1 MEKSDAENLNEEII
15 RHFNVIAEDIKNDV
29 QAVAEQVG
37 ANTEKLTSLQSSVQ
51 RIDETLD
58 IMKLDIG
65 FIKNELKQK
74 VNQEEFALLEKR
86 LSMLETKVSQ
96 LA

>member
-1 MEKSDAENLNEEII
+1 MEKNEAENLKEEII
-15 RHFNVIAEDIKNDV
+15 RHFNVIAEDVKSDV

-37 ANTEKLTSLQSSVQ
+37 ANTGKLTSLQSSVQ

-86 LSMLETKVSQ
+86 LSVLETKVSQ

>member
-1 MEKSDAENLNEEII
+1 MEKNDAENLKEEII
-15 RHFNVIAEDIKNDV
+15 RHFNVIAEDVKSDV

-37 ANTEKLTSLQSSVQ
+37 ANTEKLISLQSSVQ

-86 LSMLETKVSQ
+86 LSVLETKVSQ